1 MGMSANQ
8 ARLLF
13 ISSRINDIELK
24 SQQIANQKMRLASDS
39 EKVAN
44 DYTAALNKTMLVVND
59 PLNKNQQQQLTYQS
73 VMSPMG
79 SMSGMYNV
87 QTADGK
93 VVVSSTIAN
102 AFEKSRNLTE
112 FLANLSIQKSEKT
125 IATEQYNQALAENR
139 EANANMSTFLNTYG
153 LSVSNGQL
161 VFPRWSETVTT
172 NTTDSTSSSGVG
184 TTDNSS
190 SVSTN
195 DTSSSGVG
203 TTDSSSSSVGTSDTS
218 SSSSSSSGVRRAA
231 ARVMTYETNYSGGG
245 GGGGGTTVVTGGSG
259 TSGNRGGVTTVD
271 GSSSGG
277 SVGTTDS
284 SSSSSGVGTTDQT
297 SSGGSVGTTENT
309 SSSSGSSNT
318 GGGTQ
323 TTVVW
328 HERYTNTQKTQLNS
342 QYQQLKAIVDSTAVK
357 LNAASNAVKNAS
369 SYTDPLVGNE
379 TYYTNLYNQMV
390 NSGYQAYA
398 QNALNNTEYLQY
410 QLESGSWYLGKKDE
424 TGQYN
429 KTSLS
434 SETMISSVS
443 DNRDLARAEAE
454 YNEKTLKINNKEKKL
469 DMQMKQLD
477 TEHSALSTEYDS
489 MKSLI
494 GDNIDKTF
502 NLFS

>member
-44 DYTAALNKTMLVVND
+44 NYTAALNKTMLVINN
-59 PLNKNQQQQLTYQS
+59 PLNQNQQQQLTYQS
-73 VMSPMG
+73 VMSPTG

-102 AFEKSRNLTE
+102 AFENSKNLTE
-112 FLANLSIQKSEKT
+112 FLTNLSIQKSEKT
-125 IATEQYNQALAENR
+125 IATEQYNQVLAENR
-139 EANANMSTFLNTYG
+139 EANSNMSAFLKTYG
-153 LSVSNGQL
+153 LSVSDGQL
-161 VFPRWSETVTT
+161 VYPRWSETISV
-172 NTTDSTSSSGVG
+172 NTTDSSSSGGNVGTTDNSASSSGVG
-184 TTDNSS
+184 TNNTQSS
-190 SVSTN
+190 SV
-195 DTSSSGVG
+195 D
-203 TTDSSSSSVGTSDTS
+203 TTDNVGS
-218 SSSSSSSGVRRAA
+218 
-231 ARVMTYETNYSGGG
+231 
-245 GGGGGTTVVTGGSG
+245 GGGGTTVITGGSG
-259 TSGNRGGVTTVD
+259 TSGNRGSVTTVD
-271 GSSSGG
+271 SSSSGGGVGTTDKTSSGG
-277 SVGTTDS
+277 SVGTTD
-284 SSSSSGVGTTDQT
+284 
-297 SSGGSVGTTENT
+297 NT
-309 SSSSGSSNT
+309 SSSSGSGNNGS
-318 GGGTQ
+318 GTQ
-323 TTVVW
+323 TEIVW
-328 HERYTNTQKTQLNS
+328 HEKYTNAQKTQLNS
-342 QYQQLKAIVDSTAVK
+342 QYQQLKAIVDSTAAR
-357 LNAASNAVKNAS
+357 LNEASNAVKNAS

-502 NLFS
+502 NMFS